1 MNHDTRHSAA
11 PLILNGHQLLDA
23 LNAIAPER
31 TEKQLNDRVCIGMEP
46 TFANIAPGV
55 PDLHCWLADYPE
67 SGSILLHQAIPEG
80 GKAPCDVVGIALQLI
95 AAARWV
101 GQHAHAR
108 KQPEARALAKAIL
121 KLTSPIIEE
130 YAVNRGGPP
139 GDSVLV
145 TVPAEAGI
153 FFSEAEI
160 NEVLAAGPSGLVHH
174 KRRSADEIAQDTAD
188 QVHDTNAQDA
198 QRLRAFAEAAHFNDE
213 TFQRAMDAFGGRG
226 QHYESALDHLR
237 AVLDSA
243 IEATRER
250 EET

>member
-1 MNHDTRHSAA
+1 MTS
-11 PLILNGHQLLDA
+11 PTTLTLNGHQLLDA

-31 TEKQLNDRVCIGMEP
+31 TEKQLSDRVCLSLSP
-46 TFANIAPGV
+46 TGAAPTEGV
-55 PDLHCWLADYPE
+55 ESIHCWLADYPE

-160 NEVLAAGPSGLVHH
+160 LEVQAAGTTGPMHH

-188 QVHDTNAQDA
+188 QVHVTNAQDA

-213 TFQRAMDAFGGRG
+213 TFQRAMGAFGGRG

>member
-1 MNHDTRHSAA
+1 MSSPTT
-11 PLILNGHQLLDA
+11 LTLNGHQLLDA

-31 TEKQLNDRVCIGMEP
+31 TEKQLSDRVCLSLTP
-46 TFANIAPGV
+46 TGAAPTEGV
-55 PDLHCWLADYPE
+55 ESIHCWLADYPE
-67 SGSILLHQAIPEG
+67 SGSILLHQAIPDG
-80 GKAPCDVVGIALQLI
+80 GKAPCDVVSIALQLI

-108 KQPEARALAKAIL
+108 NQPEARALAKAIL

-160 NEVLAAGPSGLVHH
+160 LEVMAAGPSGAVHH

-213 TFQRAMDAFGGRG
+213 TFQRAMGAFGGRG

>member
-1 MNHDTRHSAA
+1 MTS
-11 PLILNGHQLLDA
+11 PTTLTLNGHQLLDA

-31 TEKQLNDRVCIGMEP
+31 TEKQLRDRVCLSLSP
-46 TFANIAPGV
+46 TGAVPIEGV
-55 PDLHCWLADYPE
+55 ESIHCWLADYPE

-108 KQPEARALAKAIL
+108 KQPEARSLARAIL

-153 FFSEAEI
+153 FFSEADI
-160 NEVLAAGPSGLVHH
+160 LEVQAAGPSGSVHH
-174 KRRSADEIAQDTAD
+174 KRRSADEIAQATAD

-237 AVLDSA
+237 ALLDSA